1 MQKLFV
7 IIQVPSA
14 NVPYFLLYI
23 TTTLVVC
30 DGSRVGEPKTCLH
43 QTHRDH
49 HSDKLYN
56 LRRKADP
63 SVAKATS

>member
-1 MQKLFV
+1 MEKLFV
-7 IIQVPSA
+7 IRQVLSE
-14 NVPYFLLYI
+14 NVQYFLLYI

-30 DGSRVGEPKTCLH
+30 DGSRVVEPRTRFH
-43 QTHRDH
+43 QIHRDH

-56 LRRKADP
+56 LRRNADL